1 MKLSDRLKKWD
12 VLYFFLTNNKFKIGI
27 GILLFFILLSIVGPF
42 FVHYTPYEYAGSQAS
57 PPSLQNPLGTNPF
70 GYDLYSQLIVALD
83 GTWLV
88 GLIGGG
94 VATIIGL
101 LIGFFAGYEGGFW
114 DELLMML
121 TNILLVIPTIALLI
135 IIASFLSSR
144 SITLESVII
153 GLTGWPWVAR
163 AVRAQTLSLKSREFV
178 SLSKISGAGTLKII
192 TQDIAPNMLSYVFMV
207 FILQFGGS
215 ILTIVGLS
223 FIGLGPTNSV
233 SLGGILQD
241 SVLWNALILGYWWW
255 MIPPGIVIT
264 FMVASLYFI
273 NMAMDEAFNPRLRS
287 T

>member
-12 VLYFFLTNNKFKIGI
+12 VLYFFLTNNKFRIGI
-27 GILLFFILLSIVGPF
+27 GILLFFILLSIIGPF
-42 FVHYTPYEYAGSQAS
+42 FVRYTPYEYSGAQAS
-57 PPSLQNPLGTNPF
+57 PPSLEHPLGTNPF
-70 GYDLYSQLIVALD
+70 GYDLYSQVIVALD

-114 DELLMML
+114 DELLMMI
-121 TNILLVIPTIALLI
+121 TNILLVIPTIALLV
-135 IIASFLSSR
+135 IIAAFLNSR
-144 SITLESVII
+144 SVALESVII

-192 TQDIAPNMLSYVFMV
+192 AEDIAPNMLSYVFMV

-223 FIGLGPTNSV
+223 FIGLGPTNAV

-255 MIPPGIVIT
+255 MIPPGIIIT